1 MVAVTIC
8 SDFMSKEK
16 CYINKVIYYMRDDF
30 NAYITKNSLCLLDK
44 EGMGVWGWRI
54 VINIYFAPI
63 ILIFL
68 FIYSKLI
75 SLYRPHFLK
84 LSFLDHFLKDPEVFP
99 IVLFFSVSLYWS
111 LRKAFLSLLAIV
123 WNSEFKWIYLPFS
136 PLLLA
141 SLLPQLFVRLP
152 QTTILLC
159 CISYSWEWPW
169 SLPPVQGH

>member
-1 MVAVTIC
+1 
-8 SDFMSKEK
+8 
-16 CYINKVIYYMRDDF
+16 
-30 NAYITKNSLCLLDK
+30 
-44 EGMGVWGWRI
+44 MGVWGWRI

-99 IVLFFSVSLYWS
+99 IVLFFSVSLCWS

-123 WNSEFKWIYLPFS
+123 WNSAIKWVYLSFS
-136 PLLLA
+136 PLFFA
-141 SLLPQLFVRLP
+141 SLLFTAICKASSDSHLTFLLSFFLGMVLLP
-152 QTTILLC
+152 VSCTVSWTSVHCSSALC
-159 CISYSWEWPW
+159 LSDLVS
-169 SLPPVQGH
+169 